1 MLYIRRIIDLLLIS
15 VIPSLIAQF
24 IMSTAGSYHMRIATS
39 ILCTVLFYFFNIVLL
54 RRFVYDIQDR
64 NGRYFKV
71 QLIAQTVNMV
81 LAYGLL
87 HLRYANA
94 LSGMFYY
101 TRVFEFLASN
111 ESTLRSALPT
121 RYSMAI
127 AFIANYI
134 LIFAMKP
141 VFENRKRMHEA
152 QADVS
157 NMDFSDDELVK
168 THRGLYEMA
177 HKATISAGRRRRK
190 RLKQRTASKFWGYF
204 LNVWSYGFYQAVID
218 KVEHGENPWPM
229 IKRYSMR
236 HFGGVYYF
244 IDKNRRNR

>member
-39 ILCTVLFYFFNIVLL
+39 ILCTVLFYFFNMVLL
-54 RRFVYDIQDR
+54 RRFVYDIKDK

-71 QLIAQTVNMV
+71 QLIAQTVNML
-81 LAYGLL
+81 LAYILL

-127 AFIANYI
+127 AFIINYI

-157 NMDFSDDELVK
+157 STDFSDEEIVK
-168 THRGLYEMA
+168 VKNGHYERKG
-177 HKATISAGRRRRK
+177 HQLSVGRQRRK
-190 RLKQRTASKFWGYF
+190 RLKQRTSSKFWGYF
-204 LNVWSYGFYQAVID
+204 LNVWSYGFYQAIID